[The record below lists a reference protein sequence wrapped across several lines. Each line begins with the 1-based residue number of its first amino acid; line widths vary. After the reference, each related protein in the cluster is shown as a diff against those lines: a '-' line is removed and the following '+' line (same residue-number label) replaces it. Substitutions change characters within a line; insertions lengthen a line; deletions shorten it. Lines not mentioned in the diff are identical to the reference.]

1 MSKKA
6 RTLVLSMVTACLCLA
21 LIVGATYALFSDMF
35 TVNNHL
41 KAGKLE
47 VGLERIG
54 YTACT
59 LGDDGTLTES
69 EDPSVVDLVDD
80 GSTLF
85 QMDTIVPGSW
95 YEAKLRVRNNGD
107 VAFDYGVRVLWN
119 ENADANEKQLALASQ
134 IQITVTQGDTQKA
147 QFMLDEAVDVDFAE
161 PVLAE
166 SEADSDTSQTFTVR
180 AEFVDDTANNEAQGA
195 EKFEFD
201 LQVYATQITQQ

>member
-6 RTLVLSMVTACLCLA
+6 RTLLLSMVTACLCLA
-21 LIVGATYALFSDMF
+21 LIVGATYALFSDTF

-41 KAGKLE
+41 QAGKLE

-54 YTACT
+54 YTTCT

-69 EDPSVVDLVDD
+69 EDPSVVDLIDD

-95 YEAKLRVRNNGD
+95 YEAELRVSNNGD
-107 VAFDYGVRVLWN
+107 VAFDYGIRVLWN
-119 ENADANEKQLALASQ
+119 ENADATALQLALAGQ

-147 QFMLDEAVDVDFAE
+147 QFMLDEAEDVDLSAIM
-161 PVLAE
+161 AG
-166 SEADSDTSQTFTVR
+166 AAAQTFTVK
-180 AEFVDDTANNEAQGA
+180 AEFVDSESNNEAQDA
-195 EKFEFD
+195 ALDFD
-201 LQVYATQITQQ
+201 LQVYATQKTE